1 MHSRSHWLPTCT
13 LAASLMAA
21 PGCGTMNAA
30 RPLAPGEHMVGATFG
45 GPMITLGAPLPL
57 PSFVAEGRHGLKP
70 LLDRPFDV
78 HYGLNLTA
86 AAFGIVQVHGGAAW
100 QLTDQRAALPAF
112 TVASR
117 LFLADNHL
125 AGGRYEEADRSL
137 WALNQTD
144 LLASWQR
151 ERWLGYT
158 GVSQLTDFRYAGLH
172 LAPILG
178 GQVGLGEQQR
188 WSLQVESRYYGVNKR
203 SESTAVPWVTFGPG
217 AMGLTL
223 GVQKRLGGDR

>member
-1 MHSRSHWLPTCT
+1 MPFPRWLPTA

-21 PGCGTMNAA
+21 TGAAMNAA

-45 GPMITLGAPLPL
+45 GPMILGAPCPCPRLWRGATGSSPARSPL
-57 PSFVAEGRHGLKP
+57 
-70 LLDRPFDV
+70 DV

-86 AAFGIVQVHGGAAW
+86 AAFGIVQVHGAPPGAHRSARGAAS
-100 QLTDQRAALPAF
+100 F
-112 TVASR
+112 TVANR

-188 WSLQVESRYYGVNKR
+188 WSLQVESRYYGINKR

>member
-13 LAASLMAA
+13 LAASLLAA
-21 PGCGTMNAA
+21 TGCGTMNAA
-30 RPLAPGEHMVGATFG
+30 RPLAPGEHMVGATVDLHDAKG
-45 GPMITLGAPLPL
+45 
-57 PSFVAEGRHGLKP
+57 
-70 LLDRPFDV
+70 
-78 HYGLNLTA
+78 
-86 AAFGIVQVHGGAAW
+86 
-100 QLTDQRAALPAF
+100 
-112 TVASR
+112 
-117 LFLADNHL
+117 
-125 AGGRYEEADRSL
+125 GGRYAEADRSL